1 MTALILIEAVLLV
14 GSLVAGFATVLR
26 IKKRRAAKALRQHVT
41 A

>member
-14 GSLVAGFATVLR
+14 GSLVAGFATVRR
-26 IKKRRAAKALRQHVT
+26 IKQRRAARALHHGVP